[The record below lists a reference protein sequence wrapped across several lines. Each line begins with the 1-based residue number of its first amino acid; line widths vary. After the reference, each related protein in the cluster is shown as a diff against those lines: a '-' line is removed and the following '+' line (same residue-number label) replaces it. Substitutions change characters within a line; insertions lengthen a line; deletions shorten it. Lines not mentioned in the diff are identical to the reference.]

1 MYRVGIIGDRES
13 VLCFRAVGFRVE
25 EATDQSTALVAFKK
39 LVNKDYGVIFVTEQI
54 SLLISEQI
62 DKYKDMPLP
71 AVIILPNNQG
81 STGIG
86 MENIMNSVKRAVGA
100 DIFGESG
107 D

>member
-1 MYRVGIIGDRES
+1 MYKVGIIGDSES
-13 VLCFRAVGFRVE
+13 VLCFRAVGFSVAEAVGHSEALAAFRKFVSE
-25 EATDQSTALVAFKK
+25 E
-39 LVNKDYGVIFVTEQI
+39 YGVIFVTEQI

-62 DKYKDMPLP
+62 DKYKSVPLP
-71 AVIILPNNQG
+71 AVIILPSNQG

-86 MENIMNSVKRAVGA
+86 MGNIMDSVKRAVGA